1 MCLRFSSTRLIGV
14 LGAGILSDQSA
25 IFGPDRFSE
34 DGMAGGLVMM
44 AWADAGYPKKFR
56 VIDIPDIGRYVG
68 RIVYEWENE
77 NGQTVRRDKWFHIR
91 WDYSYVPENPA
102 PIVGP
107 DDLTVQGA
115 THPDK
120 TELMSDP
127 KPLSTE
133 ELLARGFC
141 CLLGC
146 INCPYARENIRCGNH
161 RRCGDPDTCELW
173 RGCCD
178 PARLEPLPPLA

>member
-1 MCLRFSSTRLIGV
+1 
-14 LGAGILSDQSA
+14 
-25 IFGPDRFSE
+25 
-34 DGMAGGLVMM
+34 MM

-107 DDLTVQGA
+107 DDLMIQGA

-120 TELMSDP
+120 TEFD
-127 KPLSTE
+127 E
-133 ELLARGFC
+133 
-141 CLLGC
+141 
-146 INCPYARENIRCGNH
+146 
-161 RRCGDPDTCELW
+161 
-173 RGCCD
+173 
-178 PARLEPLPPLA
+178 